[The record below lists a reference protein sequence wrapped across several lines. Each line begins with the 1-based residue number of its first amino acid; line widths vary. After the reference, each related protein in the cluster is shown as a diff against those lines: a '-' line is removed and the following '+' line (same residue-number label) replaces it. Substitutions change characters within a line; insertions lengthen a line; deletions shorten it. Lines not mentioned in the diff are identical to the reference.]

1 MIERHFH
8 DLIVD
13 GKSLADFGVHVSGTG
28 VFNSPERD
36 YEVVEVPG
44 RSGDLLFSKNRYKN
58 YELTYPAFVL
68 YHFREKI
75 AELRAFLLSRK
86 GYVRIEDTYHPD
98 EFRLGYFQGPLEFDP
113 ILLTGSEFEIKFNVK
128 PQRFLK
134 YGETVQ
140 TFAPPAV
147 DLTRTFTINNPTYFE
162 SKPLIKI
169 YRTTTSLDP
178 STSTD
183 IVHKLEIGNCGL
195 NIMETGTTNIIIDS
209 ELMDVH
215 DETNLNLNNRVQRV
229 QMVADLEDPFL
240 EISPG
245 LVNCKVT
252 NFNSSTVSKIEI
264 TPRWYTL

>member
-140 TFAPPAV
+140 TFESTSLN
-147 DLTRTFTINNPTYFE
+147 LTQIFQIVNPTYFS
-162 SKPLIKI
+162 SKPIIKI
-169 YRTTTSLDP
+169 YRTVTSLSPTD
-178 STSTD
+178 STD
-183 IVHKLEIGNCGL
+183 ETQTFSVGNHIVS
-195 NIMETGTTNIIIDS
+195 IMETGTDHVIIDS
-209 ELMDVH
+209 ETQDAH
-215 DETNLNLNNRVQRV
+215 SDTNQNLNSRIILDRGTFPE
-229 QMVADLEDPFL
+229 LDPGTNAMM
-240 EISPG
+240 I
-245 LVNCKVT
+245 T
-252 NFNSSTVSKIEI
+252 NFKGSTVSKIEI